1 MTDMSLVDLGKR
13 LLESAKLGET
23 EEVRMLMTNGAP
35 FTTDWLGT
43 SPLHMAAHYGHV
55 ETAEVLLRGGISRD
69 ARTKVD
75 RTPLHMACQE
85 GHLEIVKLLLS
96 HGAEI
101 DARDMLRMTPL
112 HWAVEHNNYYVVQLL
127 LKNGAD
133 PNAVS
138 KFDKTPLDIAE
149 DNQYAHIIELLKKHL
164 EESSHKKQYAQP
176 KTKIIQITQPSVN
189 SASQASNTSVPL
201 FIKSD
206 SLPATTI
213 HRTLPQS
220 VSVASPLL
228 TVNSTSKSPSG
239 VSSSG
244 TKATTSSKPVFIRAN
259 LADFQKSTAA
269 SASVRVTSSSDSEE
283 GESNDPGCTNVL
295 ATLAALAEA
304 TAPNSSISTADAMQL
319 LEMNGITMLPTD
331 NSTIVASALEGGQ
344 TVSLTEAG
352 KLALTWVKEHP
363 NLNNCSS
370 DVTST
375 TNEKNGNN
383 VTSSQSATSNQKV
396 ITIVADQA
404 RIPSIIS
411 SPQTPI
417 VVLSRPSVSTKESNP
432 PAKRIKLSS
441 GKDTSK
447 DLSNGNSS
455 SLHVSS
461 SSEEEEKLRLKE
473 ELEKT
478 KKEAELYRVQ
488 LLQKMNEAEE
498 YKKQLQKMRIL
509 PSVTE

>member
-149 DNQYAHIIELLKKHL
+149 DNQHAHIIELLKKHL
-164 EESSHKKQYAQP
+164 EESSHKK
-176 KTKIIQITQPSVN
+176 
-189 SASQASNTSVPL
+189 
-201 FIKSD
+201 
-206 SLPATTI
+206 
-213 HRTLPQS
+213 H
-220 VSVASPLL
+220 
-228 TVNSTSKSPSG
+228 
-239 VSSSG
+239 SG

-319 LEMNGITMLPTD
+319 LEM
-331 NSTIVASALEGGQ
+331 
-344 TVSLTEAG
+344 
-352 KLALTWVKEHP
+352 K
-363 NLNNCSS
+363 
-370 DVTST
+370 
-375 TNEKNGNN
+375 EKNGNN

-478 KKEAELYRVQ
+478 KKEAELYRWFVNYI
-488 LLQKMNEAEE
+488 MNKALVSDKSSGRSRRRMHVSWKKKRGCWYYCRIKAEFEVFQGTRLDGEACTSIVGGGDGLNLSKELSFRLVCLVLGFGRE
-498 YKKQLQKMRIL
+498 KTQYK
-509 PSVTE
+509 

>member
-85 GHLEIVKLLLS
+85 GHLELVKLLLS

-112 HWAVEHNNYYVVQLL
+112 HWAVEHNNHYVVQLL

-149 DNQYAHIIELLKKHL
+149 DNKHTHIIELLTKHL
-164 EESSHKKQYAQP
+164 EDSSHKKQYAQP
-176 KTKIIQITQPSVN
+176 KTKIIQISQSSGVN
-189 SASQASNTSVPL
+189 SVSQASNTSVPL

-228 TVNSTSKSPSG
+228 TVNSSAKSPSG
-239 VSSSG
+239 VSSSV
-244 TKATTSSKPVFIRAN
+244 TKATSSKPVFIRAN
-259 LADFQKSTAA
+259 LANFQKSTAA
-269 SASVRVTSSSDSEE
+269 STSARVTSSSDSEE
-283 GESNDPGCTNVL
+283 GEGNDPGCTNVL

-363 NLNNCSS
+363 NLNNSAS
-370 DVTST
+370 DVSST
-375 TNEKNGNN
+375 TNEKNGNSI
-383 VTSSQSATSNQKV
+383 TSSQNATTSQKV

-417 VVLSRPSVSTKESNP
+417 VVLSSPSVSTNESNP

-441 GKDTSK
+441 RKEVSK
-447 DLSNGNSS
+447 DLENGNSAN
-455 SLHVSS
+455 LQVSS

-473 ELEKT
+473 ELAKT
-478 KKEAELYRVQ
+478 KREAELYRVQ